1 MALKHFGKPEND
13 EGTWFEFDS
22 PTGAF
27 ELRVRRLSPGV
38 SEKIDARHKGKA
50 HFEVIEGIRRPI
62 RDLEAITDG
71 LAEKAAWC
79 LTDARGLKIA
89 PADAEGLAFW
99 KNATKVEDLE
109 VGAEIEIAGEVL
121 SHEIK
126 MLLIRELRPFC
137 TMPDPKDPTK
147 VDEVEIGMFIIRKAG
162 ELQKGHAKGQDD
174 QAGNS

>member
-13 EGTWFEFDS
+13 EGTWFKFDS

-38 SEKIDARHKGKA
+38 SEKIDARHKGKS

-79 LTDARGLKIA
+79 LTDARGLKIEI
-89 PADAEGLAFW
+89 ADPEGLAFW
-99 KNATKVEDLE
+99 KNATKVEALE
-109 VGAEIEIAGEVL
+109 VGAEVEIVGDVL
-121 SHEIK
+121 SHEVK

-137 TMPDPKDPTK
+137 PMPSRDDPTK
-147 VDEVEIGMFIIRKAG
+147 IDEVEIGMFIIRKAG
-162 ELQKGHAKGQDD
+162 DLQRGHAKDQGE